1 MKGKTK
7 TLLAGLV
14 LVPALAFVGCTPPA
28 TYSITTYSS
37 NENYGYAHGG
47 STKKFTD
54 GTQLTLS
61 ATKAPNKNSE
71 FLCWVKDYNK
81 VVSESDSF
89 TLTASSATEGKYVA
103 VFAEEELS
111 SMMFASPVNIEY
123 QVENVASLNYEIS
136 YANATSSTVY
146 TTLSAGQKKAD
157 ESIFNGDIVYLGN
170 STGLNEFYFKVKVN
184 VTFTDS
190 DATLTEE
197 LDYSEQT
204 ISLLSFDNNGN
215 ATISAETETG
225 VTIAITLSKLNSTL
239 FNK

>member
-81 VVSESDSF
+81 V
-89 TLTASSATEGKYVA
+89 ASSATEGKYVA